1 LGGAIRTLFK
11 ALIIAAAAALPL
23 VVLGQAF
30 PSRPVRII
38 VPTSPGGMWEQYVR
52 SGKLKA
58 IAVLSRERVPQFP
71 DLAAASETVPGF
83 EAKTWFGLLAPAGTS
98 KEIVTRLNREVARAL
113 GDAQVKERL
122 VGRGFDITASSPESF
137 AAFLRQESDI
147 SGRLVR
153 DAGIKPE

>member
-1 LGGAIRTLFK
+1 VQYKGGG
-11 ALIIAAAAALPL
+11 PL
-23 VVLGQAF
+23 TNDIMGGHVDIVFGSF
-30 PSRPVRII
+30 PL
-38 VPTSPGGMWEQYVR
+38 WEQYVR

-83 EAKTWFGLLAPAGTS
+83 EAKTWFGLLAPAGIP
-98 KEIVTRLNREVARAL
+98 KEIVARLNREVARAL
-113 GDAQVKERL
+113 GDSQVKERL
-122 VGRGFDITASSPESF
+122 VSRGFDITASSPESF

>member
-1 LGGAIRTLFK
+1 LAGLLFSQMAGVRMTVVQYKGGGPITADIIGGHVDILFGSF
-11 ALIIAAAAALPL
+11 PL
-23 VVLGQAF
+23 
-30 PSRPVRII
+30 
-38 VPTSPGGMWEQYVR
+38 WEQYVR

-71 DLAAASETVPGF
+71 DVAAASEAIPGF
-83 EAKTWFGLLAPAGTS
+83 EAKTWFGLLAPAGTP
-98 KEIVTRLNREVARAL
+98 KEIVARLNREVARAL

-122 VGRGFDITASSPESF
+122 VSRGFEIAASSPESF
-137 AAFLRQESDI
+137 AEFLRQESDI